1 MEETDNK
8 KMLRHIETALNYYD
22 MVRKTQRD
30 YYERLREKKKADGTY
45 RGRGR
50 PRKVAIVDP
59 VVPPSTEDM

>member
-8 KMLRHIETALNYYD
+8 KILRHIETALNYYQ
-22 MVRKTQRD
+22 MVRKSQRD
-30 YYERLREKKKADGTY
+30 YYERLRNQKKADGTY

-59 VVPPSTEDM
+59 TPPTN